1 MAEEDDTAT
10 PQQAEPLSLDAA
22 LSILTNELRA
32 EILTELGQAWGE
44 GGPSPAPLSYS
55 ELMERV
61 DVIDSGR
68 FNYHLDRLRGA
79 YVQKAEEGY
88 LLNYPG
94 HQLYQAMVAG
104 TLTERPTIEPT
115 DVGPCPE
122 CDGTVRA
129 RYHRHQVLFCTCD
142 GCGTTLDRIPFPAK
156 ATEDRSG
163 RALVDAA
170 VQKQF
175 HDLSLFRRGM
185 CFGCGGR
192 VTPELTASVPAEWE
206 LPFESAV
213 YCFLICE
220 SCEEQL
226 ITEPAHVAL
235 TTPQVGAFLADH
247 GRDPARVPSWD
258 PLLIR
263 AKAGAAVVSESPMEV
278 AIPFVLDDEQLAVH
292 LTDDLEICRTSR
304 TPA

>member
-1 MAEEDDTAT
+1 MAKEDDAGS
-10 PQQAEPLSLDAA
+10 PDQAEPLSLEAA

-32 EILTELGQAWGE
+32 EILTELGKAWGE
-44 GGPSPAPLSYS
+44 GGPSPARLSYS

-68 FNYHLDRLRGA
+68 FNYHLDKLRGA
-79 YVQKAEEGY
+79 YVQEAEEGY

-94 HQLYQAMVAG
+94 HQLYQAIVAG

-115 DVGPCPE
+115 DVGPCPQ
-122 CDGTVRA
+122 CDGRVRA
-129 RYHRHQVLFCTCD
+129 RYHSHQVLFCECN
-142 GCGTTLDRIPFPAK
+142 GCGTTLDRIPFPAR
-156 ATEDRSG
+156 AAQERNG
-163 RALVDAA
+163 HALVDAA

-192 VTPELTASVPAEWE
+192 VAKELNASVPDAWD

-235 TTPQVGAFLADH
+235 TTPKVGVFLAEH
-247 GRDPARVPSWD
+247 GQDPARVRSWGSV
-258 PLLIR
+258 LSR
-263 AKAGAAVVSESPMEV
+263 AKADANVVSESPMEV
-278 AIPFVLDDEQLAVH
+278 EIPFGMDGQELVVFLNE
-292 LTDDLEICRTSR
+292 DLEITQSSR
-304 TPA
+304 STA